1 LPVSAASLWRRWEDK
16 MSNLLIRQVKSGIGA
31 PHDQRATLKAL
42 GLRHQ
47 RSVVQQDNPAI
58 RGMIFKVRHLIE
70 VTEVEGQE

>member
-1 LPVSAASLWRRWEDK
+1 
-16 MSNLLIRQVKSGIGA
+16 MNLEIKQIKSGVGA

-47 RSVVQQDNPAI
+47 RTVVQKDNPAI
-58 RGMIFKVRHLIE
+58 RGMIFKVRHLVK